1 MSALLDVQDL
11 EVHFRTT
18 KGTVKAVDDLSFCIN
33 DGQTMAIVGESGC
46 GKSTTALA
54 VLRLIPD
61 PPGRIVGGHILFS
74 GTDLLTLD
82 DKEIRSIRGHQ
93 VSMIFQDPMMAL
105 NPVYSIGNQ
114 ISEGLRLHLGLSKID
129 ALTRAIELLQLVGI
143 PAPEQRVRQYPHNLS
158 GGMRQRA
165 MIAMALSCDPKLLIA
180 DEPTTA
186 VDVTVQAQILDLLRG
201 LRQRLG
207 MAMLLITHDLGV
219 VAEIAERVV
228 VMYAGRKVEEG
239 PVAEVFNA
247 PKHPYTEGLL
257 ESARLAGDEGRLLRE
272 IPGTVP
278 SPFEMPKGC
287 SFAPRC
293 PKVMARCHETPP
305 ELTAVSRDRTVACF
319 AAERQDR

>member
-1 MSALLDVQDL
+1 MSALLDVQGL

-18 KGTVKAVDDLSFCIN
+18 KGTVKAVDDLSFSID

-61 PPGRIVGGHILFS
+61 PPGRIVGGRICFS
-74 GTDLLTLD
+74 DTDLLTLD
-82 DKEIRSIRGHQ
+82 DKEIRSIRGNQ

-105 NPVYSIGNQ
+105 NPVYTIGDQ
-114 ISEGLRLHLGLSKID
+114 IAEGLQLHRGLSKKD
-129 ALTRAIELLQLVGI
+129 ALARAVELLQLVGI
-143 PAPEQRVRQYPHNLS
+143 PVPEERIRQYPHNLS

-165 MIAMALSCDPKLLIA
+165 MIAMALSCNPKLLIA

-186 VDVTVQAQILDLLRG
+186 VDVTVQAQILDLLQD
-201 LRQRLG
+201 LQKQLG

-219 VAEIAERVV
+219 VAEIAKRVV

-239 PVAEVFNA
+239 PVDEVFRA

-257 ESARLAGDEGRLLRE
+257 ASARLIGDEERLLRE

-278 SPFEMPKGC
+278 SPFDMPKGC

-293 PKVMARCHETPP
+293 GKVIDRCHEMPP
-305 ELTAVSRDRTVACF
+305 VLGPLSKERTVACF
-319 AAERQDR
+319 VAQGEDQ

>member
-1 MSALLDVQDL
+1 MSALLDVQGL

-18 KGTVKAVDDLSFCIN
+18 KGTVKAVDDLSFSID

-61 PPGRIVGGHILFS
+61 PPGRIVGGRICFS
-74 GTDLLTLD
+74 DTDLLTLD
-82 DKEIRSIRGHQ
+82 DKEIRSIRGNQ

-105 NPVYSIGNQ
+105 NPVYTIGDQ
-114 ISEGLRLHLGLSKID
+114 IAEGLQLHLGLSKKE
-129 ALTRAIELLQLVGI
+129 ALARAVELLQLVGI
-143 PAPEQRVRQYPHNLS
+143 PVPEERIRQYPHNLS

-165 MIAMALSCDPKLLIA
+165 MIAMALSCNPKLLIA

-186 VDVTVQAQILDLLRG
+186 VDVTVQAQILDLLQD
-201 LRQRLG
+201 LQKQLG

-219 VAEIAERVV
+219 VAEIAKRVV

-239 PVAEVFNA
+239 PVDEVFRA

-257 ESARLAGDEGRLLRE
+257 ASARLIGDEERLLRE

-278 SPFEMPKGC
+278 SPFDMPKGC

-293 PKVMARCHETPP
+293 GKVIDRCHEMPP
-305 ELTAVSRDRTVACF
+305 ALGPLSKERTVACF
-319 AAERQDR
+319 VAQGEDQ

>member
-18 KGTVKAVDDLSFCIN
+18 KGTVKAVDRLSFSVD

-61 PPGRIVGGHILFS
+61 PPGRIVGGRIGFS

-82 DKEIRSIRGHQ
+82 DKEIRSIRGNQ

-105 NPVYSIGNQ
+105 NPVYTIGDQ
-114 ISEGLRLHLGLSKID
+114 IAEGLQLHRGLSKKD
-129 ALTRAIELLQLVGI
+129 ALARAVELLRLVGI
-143 PAPEQRVRQYPHNLS
+143 PAPEQRIRQYPHNLS

-186 VDVTVQAQILDLLRG
+186 VDVTVQAQILELLQG
-201 LRQRLG
+201 LQKQLG

-219 VAEIAERVV
+219 VAEIAKHVV

-239 PVAEVFNA
+239 PVDEVFYA

-257 ESARLAGDEGRLLRE
+257 ASARLIGDEERLLRE

-278 SPFEMPKGC
+278 SPFDMPMGC

-293 PKVMARCHETPP
+293 TKVISRCHEMPP
-305 ELTAVSRDRTVACF
+305 ELTPVGQGQTVACF
-319 AAERQDR
+319 VAQGKHQ

>member
-1 MSALLDVQDL
+1 MSALLDVQGL

-18 KGTVKAVDDLSFCIN
+18 KGTVKAVDDLSFSID

-61 PPGRIVGGHILFS
+61 PPGRIVGGRICFS
-74 GTDLLTLD
+74 DTDLLTLD
-82 DKEIRSIRGHQ
+82 DKEIRSIRGNQ

-105 NPVYSIGNQ
+105 NPVYRIGDQ
-114 ISEGLRLHLGLSKID
+114 IAEGLQLHRGLSKKD
-129 ALTRAIELLQLVGI
+129 ALARAVELLQLVGI
-143 PAPEQRVRQYPHNLS
+143 PVPEERIRQYPHNLS

-165 MIAMALSCDPKLLIA
+165 MIAMALSCNPKLLIA

-186 VDVTVQAQILDLLRG
+186 VDVTVQAQILDLLQD
-201 LRQRLG
+201 LQKQLG

-219 VAEIAERVV
+219 VAEIAKRVV

-239 PVAEVFNA
+239 PVDEVFRA

-257 ESARLAGDEGRLLRE
+257 ASARLIGDEERLLRE

-278 SPFEMPKGC
+278 SPFDMPKGC

-293 PKVMARCHETPP
+293 GKVIDRCHEMPP
-305 ELTAVSRDRTVACF
+305 ALGPLSKERAVACF
-319 AAERQDR
+319 VAHGEDQ